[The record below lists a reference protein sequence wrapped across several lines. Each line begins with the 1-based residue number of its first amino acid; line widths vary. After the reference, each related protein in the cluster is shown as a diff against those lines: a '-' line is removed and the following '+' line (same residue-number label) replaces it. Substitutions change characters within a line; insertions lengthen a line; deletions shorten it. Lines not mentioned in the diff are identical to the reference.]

1 MKEIANICLVSN
13 TLYDQGIIQN
23 SVCRIVPTQLVTT
36 LQISHKFQCDS

>member
-23 SVCRIVPTQLVTT
+23 SAGLFPPNW
-36 LQISHKFQCDS
+36 LQHCKSSQIPV